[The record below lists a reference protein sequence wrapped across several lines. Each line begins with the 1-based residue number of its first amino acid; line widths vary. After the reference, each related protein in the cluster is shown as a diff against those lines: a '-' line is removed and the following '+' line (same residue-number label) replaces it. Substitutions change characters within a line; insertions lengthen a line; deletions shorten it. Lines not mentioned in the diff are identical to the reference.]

1 MKITKS
7 QLKEIIKEEVSRL
20 QKKTILE
27 NRKKEIVREL
37 RMLNEW
43 SEEESDEHDVLA
55 SQMELE
61 PQIFYL
67 EEDGLINGDIKI
79 HVFEGERYWTRN
91 AKSIHTET
99 ISNFPL
105 EAGEYEI
112 EGSDAYYDKAYII
125 YGGPLIK
132 GESDYLYNLLPSSIK
147 SSLKDKVFHID
158 NEIVV
163 SMSKLRN
170 VTDEVVFPNSNQPP
184 KYR

>member
-1 MKITKS
+1 
-7 QLKEIIKEEVSRL
+7 
-20 QKKTILE
+20 
-27 NRKKEIVREL
+27 
-37 RMLNEW
+37 MLNEW
-43 SEEESDEHDVLA
+43 SEEESDRHDVLV

-61 PQIFYL
+61 PQTFYL

-79 HVFEGERYWTRN
+79 HVFEGERYWTKN

-112 EGSDAYYDKAYII
+112 VGSDAYYDKAYII
-125 YGGPLIK
+125 YGGIK
-132 GESDYLYNLLPSSIK
+132 GPLESDYLYNLLPSSIK
-147 SSLKDKVFHID
+147 SSLKDKVFYID

-163 SMSKLRN
+163 SMNKLRN

-184 KYR
+184 RYR